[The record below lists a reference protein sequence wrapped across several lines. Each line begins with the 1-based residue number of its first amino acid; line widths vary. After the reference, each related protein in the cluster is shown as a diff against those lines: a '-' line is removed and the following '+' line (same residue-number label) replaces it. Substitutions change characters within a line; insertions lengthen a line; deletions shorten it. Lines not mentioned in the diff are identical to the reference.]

1 MISMDSSSSTYI
13 LDLITRPDLLGYEDK
28 TDLND
33 AESRKRQRRTFGAG
47 FSLSVF
53 WASINLWIKFMN
65 SWKGAG
71 RSTKGVPITL
81 WENKGAMNKSLRIAN
96 TRLAQ
101 EGGPDPSNIA
111 GSWLDHWLTVVNK
124 GAIALT
130 ITSEGRS
137 AFKVFWIE
145 ALIVVTVAK
154 DGLRAKDIE
163 NSNVNPKIMLEDF
176 DKVF

>member
-1 MISMDSSSSTYI
+1 
-13 LDLITRPDLLGYEDK
+13 
-28 TDLND
+28 
-33 AESRKRQRRTFGAG
+33 
-47 FSLSVF
+47 
-53 WASINLWIKFMN
+53 MN

-71 RSTKGVPITL
+71 RSTKGVPMTL

-96 TRLAQ
+96 TRLAL

-111 GSWLDHWLTVVNK
+111 VSWLDHWLTVVNN

-145 ALIVVTVAK
+145 ALMVVTVAK
-154 DGLRAKDIE
+154 DGLRVRDIE
-163 NSNVNPKIMLEDF
+163 VSNVEPKICWKASTKSSNSYFSLLYDEDSNQTYLRCYNRHSRCETTSHSF
-176 DKVF
+176 